1 MSSEKQTEKPIYS
14 KYIISN
20 ENYMPKIKNM
30 FTKILN
36 QLNEN
41 NKLKSTL
48 VNLKD
53 FDQKMLFEQLD
64 TLHKGYLNSVDIA
77 NFLKKF
83 TLNFSEQ
90 LIRRLIQHYDKKTPY
105 KLYFE
110 DFNAL
115 ITPKTI
121 IEEENSDK
129 NANQQKGNRDE
140 IFLIFHCRYFFL
152 LHLLI

>member
-53 FDQKMLFEQLD
+53 F
-64 TLHKGYLNSVDIA
+64 
-77 NFLKKF
+77 
-83 TLNFSEQ
+83 
-90 LIRRLIQHYDKKTPY
+90 
-105 KLYFE
+105 
-110 DFNAL
+110 
-115 ITPKTI
+115 
-121 IEEENSDK
+121 
-129 NANQQKGNRDE
+129 
-140 IFLIFHCRYFFL
+140 
-152 LHLLI
+152 